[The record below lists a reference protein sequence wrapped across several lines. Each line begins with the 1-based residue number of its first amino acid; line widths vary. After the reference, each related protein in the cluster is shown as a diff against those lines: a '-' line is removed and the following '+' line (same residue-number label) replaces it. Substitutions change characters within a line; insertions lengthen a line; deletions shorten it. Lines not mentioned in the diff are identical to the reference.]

1 MWNQVPDLLRLC
13 PRLFFELMDVQAL
26 LEGNTRGFM
35 GNSECTPGYYN
46 NEGGAIGRKEKL
58 NGSGYPDGPMAY
70 FRYIQQW
77 RTSGEFEGLD
87 FRPA

>member
-1 MWNQVPDLLRLC
+1 
-13 PRLFFELMDVQAL
+13 
-26 LEGNTRGFM
+26 M

>member
-1 MWNQVPDLLRLC
+1 
-13 PRLFFELMDVQAL
+13 
-26 LEGNTRGFM
+26 
-35 GNSECTPGYYN
+35 
-46 NEGGAIGRKEKL
+46 
-58 NGSGYPDGPMAY
+58 MAY